1 MLPVTTGAPRGARPD
16 DSGSLQRPERIHSY
30 TRRGRETLSPTRGFA
45 TGIIPR
51 YGNAV
56 PDSRSEVFARLFA
69 ESGAALRR
77 YVRRLVQ
84 SRESAEEIVQEAFL
98 RTYEHARS
106 DRPPGALL
114 YSIAHNLAMDHHRHA
129 RRVKACTWEEEGLLC
144 VAASGEGDSLESWL
158 LQEERS
164 SLLKAAVEQLAPQ
177 CRAAFALRV
186 FHGCAYRDIAGKLG
200 ISEKTVEAHV
210 SRGIRE
216 TYRYL
221 RRRFQLKEASADHA

>member
-1 MLPVTTGAPRGARPD
+1 MRGV
-16 DSGSLQRPERIHSY
+16 
-30 TRRGRETLSPTRGFA
+30 A
-45 TGIIPR
+45 TGVGHG
-51 YGNAV
+51 YGTAV
-56 PDSRSEVFARLFA
+56 ADSRSEAFARLFQ

-84 SRESAEEIVQEAFL
+84 SRESADEIVQEAFL
-98 RTYEHARS
+98 RTYEHAQFG
-106 DRPPGALL
+106 RPPGALL

-129 RRVKACTWEEEGLLC
+129 RRAQAYTCEE
-144 VAASGEGDSLESWL
+144 VAAPGPAAGGESESLEAWL
-158 LQEERS
+158 LEEERS
-164 SLLKAAVEQLAPQ
+164 SLLKVAVEQLAPQ

-186 FHGCAYRDIAGKLG
+186 FHGCSYRDIAGKLS

-221 RRRFQLKEASADHA
+221 RRRYQLKEATADHV

>member
-1 MLPVTTGAPRGARPD
+1 MLRVAVGADRGYGTPVADPR
-16 DSGSLQRPERIHSY
+16 SQ
-30 TRRGRETLSPTRGFA
+30 
-45 TGIIPR
+45 
-51 YGNAV
+51 
-56 PDSRSEVFARLFA
+56 VFARLFA

-84 SRESAEEIVQEAFL
+84 SPESADEIVQEAFL

-114 YSIAHNLAMDHHRHA
+114 YSIAHNLAMDHHRYA
-129 RRVKACTWEEEGLLC
+129 RRVKTYAWEEEGSPR
-144 VAASGEGDSLESWL
+144 AAFAESESLEAWL

-164 SLLKAAVEQLAPQ
+164 SLLKDAVEQLAPQ

-186 FHGCAYRDIAGKLG
+186 FHGCSYRDIAGQLG

-221 RRRFQLKEASADHA
+221 RRRYQLKEVSADHA

>member
-1 MLPVTTGAPRGARPD
+1 MRRVAVGAAHGYRTPVA
-16 DSGSLQRPERIHSY
+16 
-30 TRRGRETLSPTRGFA
+30 
-45 TGIIPR
+45 
-51 YGNAV
+51 
-56 PDSRSEVFARLFA
+56 DSRSQVFARLFA

-84 SRESAEEIVQEAFL
+84 SPESAEEIVQEAFL
-98 RTYEHARS
+98 RTYEHART

-114 YSIAHNLAMDHHRHA
+114 YSIARNLAMDHHRHA
-129 RRVKACTWEEEGLLC
+129 RRVKRYSWEEEGSPG
-144 VAASGEGDSLESWL
+144 AALAEGDSLEAWL

-164 SLLKAAVEQLAPQ
+164 SLLKDAVEQLAPQ

-186 FHGCAYRDIAGKLG
+186 FHGSSYRDIAGELG

-221 RRRFQLKEASADHA
+221 RRRYQLKEVAADHA

>member
-1 MLPVTTGAPRGARPD
+1 VVA
-16 DSGSLQRPERIHSY
+16 
-30 TRRGRETLSPTRGFA
+30 
-45 TGIIPR
+45 
-51 YGNAV
+51 
-56 PDSRSEVFARLFA
+56 DSRSEVFARLFA

-84 SRESAEEIVQEAFL
+84 SRDSADEIVQEAFL

-129 RRVKACTWEEEGLLC
+129 RRVKVDTWQEVGSP
-144 VAASGEGDSLESWL
+144 AAAALGEGESLENWL

-164 SLLKAAVEQLAPQ
+164 SLLKHAVEQLAPQ

-186 FHGCAYRDIAGKLG
+186 FHGSSYRDIAGKLG

-221 RRRFQLKEASADHA
+221 RRRYQLKEVTADHG

>member
-1 MLPVTTGAPRGARPD
+1 MA
-16 DSGSLQRPERIHSY
+16 
-30 TRRGRETLSPTRGFA
+30 
-45 TGIIPR
+45 
-51 YGNAV
+51 
-56 PDSRSEVFARLFA
+56 DSRSEVFARLFA

-84 SRESAEEIVQEAFL
+84 SRDSADEIVQEAFL

-129 RRVKACTWEEEGLLC
+129 RRARVDPWEEVGAPTAAAVAEG
-144 VAASGEGDSLESWL
+144 ESLETWL

-164 SLLKAAVEQLAPQ
+164 SLLKHAVEQLAPQ

-186 FHGCAYRDIAGKLG
+186 FHGCSYRDIAGKLG

-216 TYRYL
+216 TYGYL
-221 RRRFQLKEASADHA
+221 RRRYQLKEATADHG

>member
-1 MLPVTTGAPRGARPD
+1 MA
-16 DSGSLQRPERIHSY
+16 
-30 TRRGRETLSPTRGFA
+30 
-45 TGIIPR
+45 
-51 YGNAV
+51 
-56 PDSRSEVFARLFA
+56 DSRTEVFARLFA

-84 SRESAEEIVQEAFL
+84 SQESADEIVQEAFL

-106 DRPPGALL
+106 DRAPGALL

-129 RRVKACTWEEEGLLC
+129 RRAQAYTWEAGSPSEP
-144 VAASGEGDSLESWL
+144 AAGDCESLEAWL
-158 LQEERS
+158 LGEERS
-164 SLLKAAVEQLAPQ
+164 SLLKDAVEQLAPQ

-186 FHGCAYRDIAGKLG
+186 FHGCSYRDIAAKLG

-216 TYRYL
+216 TYRNL
-221 RRRFQLKEASADHA
+221 RRRYQLREVTADHD

>member
-1 MLPVTTGAPRGARPD
+1 MTRDAHDNGPYRCARACVPQPIQTT
-16 DSGSLQRPERIHSY
+16 
-30 TRRGRETLSPTRGFA
+30 TRRNGKTLAPTPEVA
-45 TGIIPR
+45 TGVAHE
-51 YGNAV
+51 YGTAV
-56 PDSRSEVFARLFA
+56 ADSRSEAFGRLFL

-84 SRESAEEIVQEAFL
+84 SRESADEIVQEAFL
-98 RTYEHARS
+98 RTYEHAQS
-106 DRPPGALL
+106 GRPPGALL
-114 YSIAHNLAMDHHRHA
+114 YSIAHNLAMDHHRYA
-129 RRVKACTWEEEGLLC
+129 RRAQAYTWEEVGAPRP
-144 VAASGEGDSLESWL
+144 VAGGAGESLEAWL
-158 LQEERS
+158 LEEERS

-186 FHGCAYRDIAGKLG
+186 FHGCSYRDIAGKLS

-221 RRRFQLKEASADHA
+221 RRRYQLKEVAADHD

>member
-1 MLPVTTGAPRGARPD
+1 MLRVAVGAAHGYGTPVA
-16 DSGSLQRPERIHSY
+16 
-30 TRRGRETLSPTRGFA
+30 
-45 TGIIPR
+45 
-51 YGNAV
+51 
-56 PDSRSEVFARLFA
+56 DSRSQVFARLFA

-84 SRESAEEIVQEAFL
+84 SPESAEEIVQEAFL

-114 YSIAHNLAMDHHRHA
+114 YSIAHNLAMDHHRYA
-129 RRVKACTWEEEGLLC
+129 RRVKTCAWEEEGSPSAA
-144 VAASGEGDSLESWL
+144 VAECESLEAWL
-158 LQEERS
+158 LREERS
-164 SLLKAAVEQLAPQ
+164 SVLKDAVEQLAPQ

-186 FHGCAYRDIAGKLG
+186 FHGCSYRDIAGELG

-210 SRGIRE
+210 SRGIRD

-221 RRRFQLKEASADHA
+221 RRRYQLKEVIADHA

>member
-1 MLPVTTGAPRGARPD
+1 MA
-16 DSGSLQRPERIHSY
+16 E
-30 TRRGRETLSPTRGFA
+30 
-45 TGIIPR
+45 
-51 YGNAV
+51 
-56 PDSRSEVFARLFA
+56 SRSELFARLFA

-77 YVRRLVQ
+77 YVRRLVP
-84 SRESAEEIVQEAFL
+84 SRESADEIVQEAFL

-129 RRVKACTWEEEGLLC
+129 RRLKAYTWEEGGAPG
-144 VAASGEGDSLESWL
+144 AAAAGAGESLESWL
-158 LQEERS
+158 LAEERS
-164 SLLKAAVEQLAPQ
+164 SLLKNAVEELSPQ

-186 FHGCAYRDIAGKLG
+186 FHGCSYRDIAANLG

-221 RRRFQLKEASADHA
+221 HMRYQLKEVAADHA

>member
-1 MLPVTTGAPRGARPD
+1 MITAGARRTRHIRSTTR
-16 DSGSLQRPERIHSY
+16 SGEKTLERAL
-30 TRRGRETLSPTRGFA
+30 GVAAGVV
-45 TGIIPR
+45 PR
-51 YGNAV
+51 YGTPVA
-56 PDSRSEVFARLFA
+56 DSRSQVFARLFA

-84 SRESAEEIVQEAFL
+84 SADSAEEIVQEAFL

-129 RRVKACTWEEEGLLC
+129 RRVKACAWEEEGSSG
-144 VAASGEGDSLESWL
+144 AAHGEGESLEAWL

-164 SLLKAAVEQLAPQ
+164 SLLKNAVERLAPQ

-186 FHGCAYRDIAGKLG
+186 FHGCSYRDIAGELG

-221 RRRFQLKEASADHA
+221 RRRYQLEEATAVHG

>member
-1 MLPVTTGAPRGARPD
+1 VA
-16 DSGSLQRPERIHSY
+16 
-30 TRRGRETLSPTRGFA
+30 
-45 TGIIPR
+45 
-51 YGNAV
+51 
-56 PDSRSEVFARLFA
+56 DSRSEVFARLFA

-98 RTYEHARS
+98 RTYEHARI
-106 DRPPGALL
+106 DRSPGALL

-129 RRVKACTWEEEGLLC
+129 RRVKTQVWEEDEGALN
-144 VAASGEGDSLESWL
+144 AAAVGASDSLENWL

-164 SLLKAAVEQLAPQ
+164 SLLKDAVEQLAPQ

-186 FHGCAYRDIAGKLG
+186 FHGFSYRDIAGKLG
-200 ISEKTVEAHV
+200 IAEKTVEAHV

-216 TYRYL
+216 TYCYL
-221 RRRFQLKEASADHA
+221 RRRYQLKEADHG

>member
-1 MLPVTTGAPRGARPD
+1 VA
-16 DSGSLQRPERIHSY
+16 
-30 TRRGRETLSPTRGFA
+30 
-45 TGIIPR
+45 
-51 YGNAV
+51 
-56 PDSRSEVFARLFA
+56 DSRTEVFARLFA

-84 SRESAEEIVQEAFL
+84 SRESADEIVQEAFL

-106 DRPPGALL
+106 DRAPGALL

-129 RRVKACTWEEEGLLC
+129 RRAQAYTWE
-144 VAASGEGDSLESWL
+144 VAAPPGEAAAGDGESLEAWL
-158 LQEERS
+158 LGEERS
-164 SLLKAAVEQLAPQ
+164 TLLKDAVEQLAPQ

-186 FHGCAYRDIAGKLG
+186 FHGSSYRDIAAKLG

-216 TYRYL
+216 TYRTL
-221 RRRFQLKEASADHA
+221 RRRYQLREVTADHD

>member
-1 MLPVTTGAPRGARPD
+1 MIRHPRRPQPIQATTRGGAG
-16 DSGSLQRPERIHSY
+16 
-30 TRRGRETLSPTRGFA
+30 TLSRTRKVA
-45 TGIIPR
+45 TGVVHG
-51 YGNAV
+51 YVSAV
-56 PDSRSEVFARLFA
+56 ADARTEVFARLFA

-84 SRESAEEIVQEAFL
+84 SRDSADEIVQEAFL

-106 DRPPGALL
+106 DRAPGALL

-129 RRVKACTWEEEGLLC
+129 RRVQAYAWEAGSPGE
-144 VAASGEGDSLESWL
+144 AADGDGESLEAWL
-158 LQEERS
+158 LGEERS
-164 SLLKAAVEQLAPQ
+164 SLLKDAVGQLAPQ

-186 FHGCAYRDIAGKLG
+186 FHGCSYRDIAAKLG

-216 TYRYL
+216 TYRNL
-221 RRRFQLKEASADHA
+221 RRRYQLREMTADHD

>member
-1 MLPVTTGAPRGARPD
+1 MA
-16 DSGSLQRPERIHSY
+16 
-30 TRRGRETLSPTRGFA
+30 
-45 TGIIPR
+45 
-51 YGNAV
+51 
-56 PDSRSEVFARLFA
+56 DSRSEAFARLFA

-84 SRESAEEIVQEAFL
+84 SRESADEIVQEAFL

-114 YSIAHNLAMDHHRHA
+114 YSIAHNLAMDHYRHA
-129 RRVKACTWEEEGLLC
+129 RRAQVHTWERVGSSS
-144 VAASGEGDSLESWL
+144 AAEAGEAESLETWL
-158 LQEERS
+158 LAQERS
-164 SLLKAAVEQLAPQ
+164 SLLKDAVGELAPQ
-177 CRAAFALRV
+177 CRTAFVLRV
-186 FHGCAYRDIAGKLG
+186 FHGCSYREIAGKLS

-221 RRRFQLKEASADHA
+221 RRRYQLKEAAADHA

>member
-1 MLPVTTGAPRGARPD
+1 MA
-16 DSGSLQRPERIHSY
+16 
-30 TRRGRETLSPTRGFA
+30 
-45 TGIIPR
+45 
-51 YGNAV
+51 
-56 PDSRSEVFARLFA
+56 DSRSEAFARLFA

-84 SRESAEEIVQEAFL
+84 SRESADEIVQEAFL

-114 YSIAHNLAMDHHRHA
+114 YSIAHNLAMDHYRHA
-129 RRVKACTWEEEGLLC
+129 RRAQVHTWERVGSSS
-144 VAASGEGDSLESWL
+144 AAEAGEAESLETWL
-158 LQEERS
+158 LAQERS
-164 SLLKAAVEQLAPQ
+164 SLLKDAVGELAPQ
-177 CRAAFALRV
+177 CRTAFALRV
-186 FHGCAYRDIAGKLG
+186 FHGCSYREIAGKLS

-221 RRRFQLKEASADHA
+221 RRRYQLKEVAADHA